1 MGWTWLSPAGLDRG
15 WWGQA
20 RDSLCGPPSGLAISR
35 HGSHLPAKLRLG
47 AEDSQEQHPFFLP
60 GTGQGLGTHMPEAAG
75 TGARWDG
82 AAVTNPWS

>member
-60 GTGQGLGTHMPEAAG
+60 GTGQGLGTQMPEAAG